1 MSNERYVLWPIGDP
15 DVQSPLFAPVIS
27 LNVYDNLTIVN
38 MPGLT
43 ANTTIDLVIDPEIRE
58 GARLLINVDQDA
70 TGRDVALGNGFLGD
84 GLIGVPNDRDTIEAV
99 YNKEDGAFRVTNIH
113 KTTDAA

>member
-1 MSNERYVLWPIGDP
+1 MGEP
-15 DVQSPLFAPVIS
+15 DQQSPQFAAVIT
-27 LNVYDNLTIVN
+27 LAVYDNLTIVE

-43 ANTTIDLVIDPEIRE
+43 ANTTINLTIDPEIRP

-70 TGRDVALGNGFLGD
+70 TGRNVAFGTGLIGD
-84 GLIGVPNDRDTIEAV
+84 GLTGVANDKDTIEAV
-99 YNKEDGAFRVTNIH
+99 YNKADGAFRVTNIH